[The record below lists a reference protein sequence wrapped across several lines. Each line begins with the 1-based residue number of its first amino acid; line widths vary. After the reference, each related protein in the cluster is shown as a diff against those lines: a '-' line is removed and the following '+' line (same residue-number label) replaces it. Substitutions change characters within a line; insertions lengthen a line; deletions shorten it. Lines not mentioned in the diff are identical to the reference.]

1 MYPLGVVGVGRGS
14 RCLLVCADRSGK
26 TIQGKYCN
34 KFTTLLHCR
43 LNMASSASSGLNE
56 AILKIAN
63 SVIRLFVSNLLKSLR
78 VNLHYTLI
86 TRFAICCA
94 FG

>member
-26 TIQGKYCN
+26 TFQGKYCN

-43 LNMASSASSGLNE
+43 LNMALSASIGLNE

-63 SVIRLFVSNLLKSLR
+63 SVIRLFVSNLSKSLR
-78 VNLHYTLI
+78 VI
-86 TRFAICCA
+86 KP
-94 FG
+94 